1 MNGKDAENKGDLC
14 SAEREKQGI
23 NAEEAVSKTDGKK
36 PGSALLEAA
45 EYVEAVLSAQQVS
58 AVLRTPI
65 PSGRKRHLSLPA
77 AGESDLK
84 KIRSDDLSVS
94 GEEDDKCDADR
105 QAAHN
110 ANAGS
115 RNFVRARRNLLTKQ
129 DDDSRSNNSFETEK
143 ILAAMGEL
151 RVGLEQK
158 IEGIN
163 RSNSEKFEAMTAEIE
178 KTRMDFNKRI
188 EGLAKKVET
197 QVMKSITKT
206 VETKINSLK
215 TGTEKKIEKLQKTCD
230 LTNKKVLKLKETT
243 LATMKEEMGDE
254 LDELHK
260 KLNKLETTV
269 SETRQSNNMQND
281 QADRKRNIVI
291 RNLDEREHENV
302 LLRANNVISE
312 GLKLRNISF
321 ESATRKISRNNSKPG
336 IIIATCKT
344 DQDKESIMSV
354 KRELKNSSRYQK
366 VFVENDLP
374 PGQRK
379 LNSNLRTIVNTI
391 GRDKLLFKG
400 SRILPAETGQGAEYE
415 YGYTGTDYQGRRVE
429 EENRSYEYDR
439 MRNRGNNGRDDRYRG
454 QQGGYRNGE
463 K

>member
-1 MNGKDAENKGDLC
+1 M
-14 SAEREKQGI
+14 
-23 NAEEAVSKTDGKK
+23 
-36 PGSALLEAA
+36 
-45 EYVEAVLSAQQVS
+45 
-58 AVLRTPI
+58 
-65 PSGRKRHLSLPA
+65 
-77 AGESDLK
+77 
-84 KIRSDDLSVS
+84 
-94 GEEDDKCDADR
+94 
-105 QAAHN
+105 
-110 ANAGS
+110 
-115 RNFVRARRNLLTKQ
+115 RARRNLLTKQ
-129 DDDSRSNNSFETEK
+129 DADSRSNSSFETEK

-158 IEGIN
+158 IEGMN
-163 RSNSEKFEAMTAEIE
+163 KSNSEKFEAMTAEIE

-215 TGTEKKIEKLQKTCD
+215 TGTEKKVDKLQKACD
-230 LTNKKVLKLKETT
+230 LTNKK
-243 LATMKEEMGDE
+243 EMGDE

-269 SETRQSNNMQND
+269 SETRQSNSMQND

-302 LLRANNVISE
+302 LQRTNNVISE

-336 IIIATCKT
+336 IIIATCKN

-379 LNSNLRTIVNTI
+379 LNSNLRIIVNTI

-415 YGYTGTDYQGRRVE
+415 YGYAGTDYQGRRVE
-429 EENRSYEYDR
+429 KENRSYEYDR
-439 MRNRGNNGRDDRYRG
+439 GRNRGNNGRDDRYLG
-454 QQGGYRNGE
+454 QQGGYRNDENSGYSGSYHSYHNDRKGGRYE
-463 K
+463 NRNRR